1 MLKKSLILLLSSL
14 TLLVTSFCV
23 HMNEEQRNIS
33 STTYTDLSKKVK
45 PQIIE
50 NAKGDKIFIFFQ
62 VHRDEPLTTI
72 QVQYLCAADKAGVK
86 KDWDIFN
93 VAHFSGVSDLI
104 DGSSIRIRY
113 YPIAILNFN
122 IDDIDEEQERAPLDK
137 VFDLKDACPV
147 LK

>member
-23 HMNEEQRNIS
+23 HMNDDQRNIS

-50 NAKGDKIFIFFQ
+50 SAKGDKIFIFFQ
-62 VHRDEPLTTI
+62 VHEDEPLTTI
-72 QVQYLCAADKAGVK
+72 QVQYLCADDKTKVK

-113 YPIAILNFN
+113 YPIAVLNFN
-122 IDDIDEEQERAPLDK
+122 IDDIDAPEDRAPLDK
-137 VFDLKDACPV
+137 VFDLKDACPAS
-147 LK
+147 K